1 MSRPQGVKQ
10 SVKQSVK
17 QGVKTGSTGNTVD
30 ATICA
35 HAGTTI
41 ERRYT
46 AAEMQRLREAGAQ
59 NGTAFSAVFGFS
71 QLEGRVAIDG
81 ELEGVVVLTCQR
93 CMRPFEWP
101 LQEAFQV
108 VLVRTEADLEQEPAN
123 YEAIVAD
130 PAHADLLALA
140 EDQALLA
147 LPLVPKHEADNCDVA
162 DAQAAPDA
170 TQTQG
175 TMDAKVDEKQT
186 TQRPFGNLRDLM
198 RGH

>member
-1 MSRPQGVKQ
+1 MSRPQGVNK
-10 SVKQSVK
+10 
-17 QGVKTGSTGNTVD
+17 GVKTGSAGNTID

-59 NGTAFSAVFGFS
+59 DGTAFTAIFGFS

-93 CMRPFEWP
+93 CMRPFEWQ
-101 LQEAFQV
+101 LQEQFQV
-108 VLVRTEADLEQEPAN
+108 ALVRTEADLEQEPAN

-130 PAHADLLALA
+130 PAHVDLLTLT

-147 LPLVPKHEADNCDVA
+147 LPLVPKHEADDCDVA
-162 DAQAAPDA
+162 EAPAAPEDA
-170 TQTQG
+170 PRATQG
-175 TMDAKVDEKQT
+175 TTDAKVEDKPT